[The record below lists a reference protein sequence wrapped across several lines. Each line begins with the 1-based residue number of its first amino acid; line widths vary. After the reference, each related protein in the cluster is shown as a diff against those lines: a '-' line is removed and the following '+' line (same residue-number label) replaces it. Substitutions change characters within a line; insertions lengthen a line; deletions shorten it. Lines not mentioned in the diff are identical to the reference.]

1 MDWFVDEVIKTE
13 NKMNLHLKKHYER
26 QHYKSIKD
34 EQYRNNNL
42 ERFCGKEINFN
53 KFGDQ
58 CHLTDAYR
66 GPAHQKCEITVT
78 QKQSI
83 FFQLVF
89 HNFSNY
95 DCHLLFKKLVV
106 KKTVKEIDRIPKT
119 TEECVSVTNGC
130 IQFFARYQFL

>member
-1 MDWFVDEVIKTE
+1 M
-13 NKMNLHLKKHYER
+13 
-26 QHYKSIKD
+26 
-34 EQYRNNNL
+34 
-42 ERFCGKEINFN
+42 
-53 KFGDQ
+53 
-58 CHLTDAYR
+58 TDAYR

-130 IQFFARYQFL
+130 IQFFARYQFLSTSLDSFVKTVVDNINKKPKIKKKLLGMIRFQINLMKLKH